1 MGYNFSNSSLE
12 GSLTPTIIHKDRR
25 GSDSVKWGIFGDDV
39 LPLWVADT
47 DFASPDAVIQT
58 MHERVD
64 HAVFGYPLDPP
75 VLAEIVV
82 DRMMQRYGWQLSA
95 KDMLFVPGVVP
106 GFNLAV
112 QAVTHA
118 GESMVVQPP
127 VYPPILAAAENAGA
141 VRIQN
146 SLVRSTDGSY
156 VVDFDALEAGLR
168 PDTRCF
174 LLCNPH
180 NPVGKV
186 FTRTELEKL
195 AEICLRHDLVI
206 ISDEIHSD
214 LIFNG
219 QTHIPIANLSR
230 EVAERTVTL
239 IAPSKTF
246 NIAGL
251 ESAVLLCQDHSLLKK
266 INHSRRGLVGGVNLI
281 GLAAAVAA
289 YRDGDAWLAEMLR
302 ILEENRD
309 FLDGFIRERLPLLK
323 MRKPDATYLA
333 WLDCEELGLA
343 EPPAEFF
350 LRKAR
355 VALNEGADFG
365 AGGDNF
371 VRLNFGCSKE
381 TLRTALE
388 RMENAIRSLK

>member
-1 MGYNFSNSSLE
+1 MTS
-12 GSLTPTIIHKDRR
+12 PAIIHVNRQ
-25 GSDSVKWGIFGDDV
+25 GSDSVKWGLNGDDV

-47 DFASPDAVIQT
+47 DFAAPDAVIQALRQ
-58 MHERVD
+58 RVE

-75 VLAEIVV
+75 ELAEVV
-82 DRMMQRYGWQLSA
+82 VERMMRRYGWQLSA

-141 VRIQN
+141 VGIHN
-146 SLVRSTDGSY
+146 MLVRAADGSY
-156 VVDFDALEAGLR
+156 SVDFEAFEAGLK

-186 FTRTELEKL
+186 FTRSELEHL
-195 AEICLRHDLVI
+195 AEICLKHDLVI

-214 LIFNG
+214 LVYSG
-219 QTHIPIANLSR
+219 QTHIPIASLSR

-251 ESAVLLCQDHSLLKK
+251 ESAVLICQNRSLLKR
-266 INHSRRGLVGGVNLI
+266 INHSRRGLMGGVNLM

-289 YRDGDAWLAEMLR
+289 YRDGDDWLSEMMKVFAA
-302 ILEENRD
+302 NRD
-309 FLDGFIRERLPLLK
+309 FLEGFLQDRMPLLK

-333 WLDCEELGLA
+333 WMDCENLGLS
-343 EPPAEFF
+343 EPPADFF

-355 VALNEGADFG
+355 VALNRGADFG
-365 AGGDNF
+365 AGGENF
-371 VRLNFGCSKE
+371 VRLNFGCSGA
-381 TLRTALE
+381 TLRAALKRMETALQ
-388 RMENAIRSLK
+388 NP